1 MNNQEQIKPIYT
13 IEELKENLNIFL
25 NKEFANIKLIEFI
38 SQEFAKKGLNFL
50 TPKLLFENKKD
61 VDSLVE
67 SELLAFTI
75 AVNKFFS
82 NSHEPRKEE
91 KYIKEM
97 NPKLY
102 FYVRTISENELLQ
115 PKNNKE
121 IKEIIFEDVQKLNDN
136 EFQTF
141 LSAKKLFELYSS
153 SNIIYLKSVQRATR
167 KIKLKDGSIRE
178 LENYNKEGL
187 RSLED
192 RFIKQDILTTQ
203 ITFTIIIWDGKTPNI
218 DFIPYYKE
226 HENFGRIVFI
236 PNYNVDDK
244 SYSFINVSDGA
255 HRLSAICSA
264 YERHP
269 EIAEEKLSVA
279 IKIVTLNTAKQ
290 FISDVFKINMTDKTY
305 LQTMSN
311 TPMNNY
317 INVIIDNSVFKN
329 KTVKTKADEKINS
342 YYANYEWIKK
352 TIKYLNIN
360 LPHND
365 LMLKMEAKNVA
376 NKINTLI
383 DLFRDRYNCK
393 TNDELKDK
401 TILLDKKMCVAYIIA
416 GEKLKNGTDED
427 ILKMYEYII
436 KKTDDIK
443 YILKEKEI
451 NIIIEKFD
459 KMLRGCK

>member
-1 MNNQEQIKPIYT
+1 MEEQIKPIYT
-13 IEELKENLNIFL
+13 IEELKDRINIFL

-61 VDSLVE
+61 VDSLIE

-82 NSHEPRKEE
+82 NSQEPRKDE

-115 PKNNKE
+115 PKKNKE

-311 TPMNNY
+311 TPINNY
-317 INVIIDNSVFKN
+317 INIIIDNSVFKN

-401 TILLDKKMCVAYIIA
+401 TILLDKKMCIAYIIA
-416 GEKLKNGTDED
+416 GEKLKNETDED

-451 NIIIEKFD
+451 NIIIEKFN